1 MSNLKLFLLIILV
14 GVVVIGG
21 SIFYYGKYQSF
32 FVKDRIIFN
41 TILSEIA
48 NNEAEMIGSIDAT
61 PVEMLS
67 EEIEVKMATSTL
79 KNI

>member
-48 NNEAEMIGSIDAT
+48 NNEAEMIGSIDTT